1 MTLDILR
8 RELKKRGQ
16 RITYQREIILKIFM
30 ESEGTHLGAEEVY
43 RILLERRS
51 RISKA
56 TVYRTLSLLADIGI
70 LDKIEFGDGVVRYE
84 LASFDG
90 KSHNHLICKVCGR
103 IVEFESNKVD
113 ELMEEI
119 SSKTGYKIDNYQIKL
134 YGICPEC
141 LKKLNPLDSGN
152 NGKIVINETNR

>member
-30 ESEGTHLGAEEVY
+30 ESEGTHLGAEEIY

-56 TVYRTLSLLADIGI
+56 TVYRTLALLADIGI
-70 LDKIEFGDGVVRYE
+70 LNKIEFGDGIVRYE
-84 LASFDG
+84 LASFNG
-90 KSHNHLICKVCGR
+90 KSHNHLICKICGK

-119 SSKTGYKIDNYQIKL
+119 SSKTGYKIDDYQIKL
-134 YGICPEC
+134 YGICSEC
-141 LKKLNPLDSGN
+141 LKKLNSLDDNDKMAVNGN
-152 NGKIVINETNR
+152 SI